1 MCTYNATFICYK
13 YKWYSIE
20 YHRSTPYGVGS
31 RKIRKPHSSA
41 IEEWQAKYLIGNRD
55 RHLTEG
61 TRGEGCAS
69 KDVCTK
75 SKRKLE
81 AIMYCYRGIKYD
93 PKTLKSK
100 ARKSKKSKEVTYR
113 GITGKIAA

>member
-1 MCTYNATFICYK
+1 MILK
-13 YKWYSIE
+13 SIN
-20 YHRSTPYGVGS
+20 SFNSILGVGS

-100 ARKSKKSKEVTYR
+100 ASKSKKSKEVTYR